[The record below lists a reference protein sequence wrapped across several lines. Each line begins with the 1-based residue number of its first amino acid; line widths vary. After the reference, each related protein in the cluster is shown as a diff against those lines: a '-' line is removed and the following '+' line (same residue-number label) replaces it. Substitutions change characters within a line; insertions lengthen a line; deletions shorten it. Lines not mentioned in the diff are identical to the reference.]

1 MTNENSIR
9 ILLTEAAFRQIVD
22 FPYKTA
28 AVSYFCIIKIQ
39 LKAVF
44 SPYLILLVPQIF
56 VIKCIK
62 LNDLW

>member
-28 AVSYFCIIKIQ
+28 SVSYFCIIKIQ

-44 SPYLILLVPQIF
+44 FHI
-56 VIKCIK
+56 
-62 LNDLW
+62 

>member
-44 SPYLILLVPQIF
+44 STSNSTRTSNFCDQMY
-56 VIKCIK
+56 KT
-62 LNDLW
+62 

>member
-39 LKAVF
+39 LKAGFF
-44 SPYLILLVPQIF
+44 STSNSTRTSNFCDQMY
-56 VIKCIK
+56 KT
-62 LNDLW
+62 

>member
-39 LKAVF
+39 LKAAF
-44 SPYLILLVPQIF
+44 FHI
-56 VIKCIK
+56 
-62 LNDLW
+62 